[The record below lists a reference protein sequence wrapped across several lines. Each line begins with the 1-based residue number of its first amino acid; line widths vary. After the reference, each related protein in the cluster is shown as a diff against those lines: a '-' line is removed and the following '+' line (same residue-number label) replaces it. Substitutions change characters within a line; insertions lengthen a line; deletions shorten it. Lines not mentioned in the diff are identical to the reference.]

1 MYGYGIM
8 SSYKSD
14 WNRFGGECNFV
25 VVLVGS
31 GKLVEM
37 VGGRGRGG
45 VWCRSDYSSETEHSL
60 TLAILFWSGKL
71 HFHTK

>member
-1 MYGYGIM
+1 MEHRGYWKVYGYGIM

-37 VGGRGRGG
+37 VGGGG
-45 VWCRSDYSSETEHSL
+45 EFGAGPTTRQ
-60 TLAILFWSGKL
+60 KL
-71 HFHTK
+71 NIH